1 MKTHS
6 IARSLGKL
14 SKKWLC
20 EDYPYRRLA
29 VERLVSDSGY
39 TEKMAHAMVDALF
52 RELTTPKLMKLLRSE
67 LRDPRVL
74 DRFRK
79 DTVTGAFHRAY
90 GPQRILYIFAAN
102 VPNPAV
108 VSFVIGMLLKSV
120 NIGKLSSED
129 PGILDIYLASLR
141 KHDARLAE
149 MNILIDPKDR
159 KALRQWAAS
168 VDRVVAYGS
177 DETLRTI
184 RREIPDRVPF
194 TGYGHRIS
202 IGVFAKEALTGSK
215 LGALAK
221 KCANDIWM
229 LGQRGCLSPQIFYL
243 EKPGAVKAFRQG
255 VERELARLGEHW
267 QSRQMRALGGAPIA
281 IETFSGIGPLEKKLK
296 RFAKVL
302 QAAALEAGPRRR
314 ADFAGRLA
322 ALGVNRVCRTGKMQ
336 EVPLTWHHDGGLN
349 FAGWLRWT
357 DLEP

>member
-1 MKTHS
+1 MNTSS
-6 IARSLGKL
+6 IAASLGKL
-14 SKKWLC
+14 STKWLRRSF
-20 EDYPYRRLA
+20 PYRIRAVRRLA
-29 VERLVSDSGY
+29 EESSY

-74 DRFRK
+74 DGFRK
-79 DTVTGAFHRAY
+79 DSVTGAFHRAF
-90 GPQRILYIFAAN
+90 GPKRILYIFAAN

-129 PGILDIYLASLR
+129 PGILDIYLDSLR
-141 KHDARLAE
+141 KHDARLAA
-149 MNILIDPKDR
+149 MNVLIDPKDR

-184 RREIPDRVPF
+184 RREIPDSVPF

-202 IGVFAKEALTGSK
+202 VGVFAKEALTSPK
-215 LGALAK
+215 LGTLAK
-221 KCANDIWM
+221 KCAHDIWM

-243 EKPGAVKAFRQG
+243 ERPGAVKTFRRD

-267 QSRQMRALGGAPIA
+267 QSRQMRSLSSAPIA

-322 ALGVNRVCRTGKMQ
+322 ALGVNRVCRAGKMQ
-336 EVPLTWHHDGGLN
+336 EVPLTWHHDGRLN